1 MSHYSEIRD
10 EHDRMSDEEKRT
22 KRLADEAKKEFIQ
35 HTKTLKE
42 LLLRN
47 YIKNN
52 CELNAEYSHSKDYW
66 DSKSKELLELIS
78 KLNEKMEK

>member
-10 EHDRMSDEEKRT
+10 EHDRMSDEEKRA
-22 KRLADEAKKEFIQ
+22 KRLADKSKEDFIQ

-52 CELNAEYSHSKDYW
+52 CELNKESNHSKEYW
-66 DSKSKELLELIS
+66 DKNSQEILRLI
-78 KLNEKMEK
+78 KKVNKGE